1 MPEGSAVASFRR
13 VTPGIVASAR
23 LAMANDVPDVT
34 KAEIAL
40 LLKKAAPVLGID
52 GTTYHV
58 MDILLGLS
66 RADDWKGSGRP
77 VVAISNV
84 KLAEYTMRSE
94 VSIRAATRH

>member
-1 MPEGSAVASFRR
+1 
-13 VTPGIVASAR
+13 
-23 LAMANDVPDVT
+23 MANDVPDVT